1 MTNSLHCLPHC
12 DRVVYLEDGRIV
24 EQGGFDELRRANG
37 PFAGFLSSKQ
47 KDDSSD
53 DGDTLNAQSK
63 DDTTVA
69 DLELINI
76 YKQQLVSR
84 FFFPI

>member
-47 KDDSSD
+47 QDDSSD
-53 DGDTLNAQSK
+53 DNAQPK
-63 DDTTVA
+63 DDTTIV

-84 FFFPI
+84 FFSI